1 MTKQELAAKIWATAN
16 VLRKNIK
23 ASEYKDYI
31 LGFMFYKYLSDR
43 EIEFIEKEGGSV
55 EELKQ
60 VTAEDDINYFRD
72 NLGYFIAYKDL
83 FSSWQTLGQKLGAK
97 TVTEAITRFYTSLS
111 DKSKPVF
118 YVYNQDVDSH
128 SGVFNALD
136 DGLSK
141 LGENIGSRDKA
152 VRDIIDLVAQ
162 IPAQSSSYDVM
173 GYIYEY
179 LIREFSSEAKKDGAF
194 YTPHELTSLMARII
208 AERLK
213 DRSPSEEIQVYDPC
227 VGTAGLLLNI
237 GTEIGKYHD
246 KDHIQYYGQELIT
259 ETSNLAKMNLFM
271 QEIKVENLIIRNA
284 DTLEEDWPLHKD
296 KAYGPLYVDAVTANP
311 PYSAHWDP
319 ELHTSDERFRQYGL
333 APSTKA
339 DLAFLLHCLYHI
351 KPDGIM
357 AIVLPHGVLFRGG
370 AEEEIRRNLIENN
383 NIETIIGLPSNLF
396 FSTGIPVIVMIL
408 SKNRAA
414 SDILFVDASQS
425 FQKDKTQNVL
435 QESDV
440 QRIYDAVIARRDI
453 PHFARLV
460 SKEQIIAEGYN
471 LNIPRYISATQEEA
485 PYDLYALM
493 TGEIA
498 GDELD
503 SFADFWQQFPQLRSK
518 LFTADGSYNRFIT
531 EDIAGVVHDDEGVA
545 SFQSDFQKQCQVFHT
560 YLTHTLVDS
569 PTDERT
575 HDKIA
580 DTLFQTFRQSTLVD
594 VYDIYQAFSDHWG
607 DIDANLTDIRNKGWE
622 ICRQIEPDIVLKKNA
637 KTKRFEEVM
646 VGMRGKVIPLGLIK
660 KTYFPEDLAKIQE
673 LLRKVD
679 DAAAATQDIF
689 EDLSEDAKDAIVKDD
704 DDTKYELKKLKAAI
718 KSPVD
723 LTADD
728 IAALRQLLHEID
740 AEKAYKKQAKAAD
753 AELEKKTEAKA
764 QSLTNAEV
772 HDMLEKTWVTPVTD
786 AIQSVMQR
794 VIEDFIRALK
804 DLKQKYADPLS
815 GLDKQE
821 QEESAKLK
829 ALMSE
834 LTGSDTDVK
843 ALQLLMEEL

>member
-43 EIEFIEKEGGSV
+43 EIEFIEDEGGTK
-55 EELKQ
+55 EDLQ
-60 VTAEDDINYFRD
+60 GMTATDDLNYLRD
-72 NLGYFIAYKDL
+72 NLGYFIAYDDL
-83 FSSWQTLGQKLGAK
+83 FSSWQTLGQKLGAQ
-97 TVTEAITRFYTSLS
+97 TVTAAIERFYQSLS
-111 DKSKPVF
+111 EKSARVF
-118 YVYNQDVDSH
+118 YVYNQDVDRH

-136 DGLSK
+136 AGLSK

-152 VRDIIDLVAQ
+152 IRDIIGLVAQ
-162 IPAQSSSYDVM
+162 IPTRSQSYDVL

-179 LIREFSSEAKKDGAF
+179 LIQQFSSEAKKDGAF

-208 AERLK
+208 AARLK
-213 DRSPSEEIQVYDPC
+213 DRGPKEYIQVYDPC
-227 VGTAGLLLNI
+227 VGTAGLLLSI
-237 GTEIGKYHD
+237 GKEIGKYHD
-246 KDHIQYYGQELIT
+246 KHYIKYYGQELIT

-271 QEIKVENLIIRNA
+271 KKIPVENLILRNA
-284 DTLEEDWPLHKD
+284 DTLDEDWPID
-296 KAYGPLYVDAVTANP
+296 PENACGPLSVDAVTANP

-370 AEEEIRRNLIENN
+370 AEEEIRKNLIENN

-408 SKNRAA
+408 SKSRAA
-414 SDILFVDASQS
+414 SDVLFIDASQS

-435 QESDV
+435 QASNV

-460 SKEQIIAEGYN
+460 TKEQIVAEGYN
-471 LNIPRYISATQEEA
+471 LNIPRYISAIEEEA

-493 TGEIA
+493 TGVIA

-518 LFTADGSYNRFIT
+518 LFAADGSYSRFVT
-531 EDIAGVVHDDEGVA
+531 EDIAGVVHADEGVV
-545 SFQSDFQKQCQVFHT
+545 SLQSDFQSQCQGFHT
-560 YLTHTLVDS
+560 YLLHTLVDS

-580 DTLFQTFRQSTLVD
+580 DTLFQTFRQSSLID
-594 VYDIYQAFSDHWG
+594 VYDIYQAFSDHWD
-607 DIDANLTDIRNKGWE
+607 DIEADLTRIHDEGRE
-622 ICRQIEPDIVLKKNA
+622 ICRQIEPDIILRKNA

-673 LLRKVD
+673 LLRKAD
-679 DAAAATQDIF
+679 DAASTIQDIF
-689 EDLSEDAKDAIVKDD
+689 ENLSDDAKEAIVKDD
-704 DDTKYELKKLKAAI
+704 DESKYELKKLKAAI

-728 IAALRQLLHEID
+728 LAALRQLLHEID
-740 AEKAYKKQAKAAD
+740 AEKAYKKKAKTAD
-753 AELEKKTEAKA
+753 AELEKKAEAKA
-764 QSLTNAEV
+764 QALTDAEV
-772 HDMLEKTWVTPVTD
+772 HDMLEKTWITPVTD
-786 AIQSVMQR
+786 AIDSVMQR
-794 VIEDFIRALK
+794 VIEDFIHALK

-815 GLDKQE
+815 ELDKQE
-821 QEESAKLK
+821 QEERFKLK

>member
-43 EIEFIEKEGGSV
+43 EIEFIEDEGGTK
-55 EELKQ
+55 EDLQ
-60 VTAEDDINYFRD
+60 GMTATDDFNYFRD
-72 NLGYFIAYKDL
+72 NLGYFIAYDDL
-83 FSSWQTLGQKLGAK
+83 FSSWQTLGQKLGAQ
-97 TVTEAITRFYTSLS
+97 TVTAAIERFYQSLS
-111 DKSKPVF
+111 EKSARVF
-118 YVYNQDVDSH
+118 YVYNQDVDRH

-136 DGLSK
+136 AGLSK

-152 VRDIIDLVAQ
+152 IRDIIGLVAQ
-162 IPAQSSSYDVM
+162 IPTRSQSYDVL

-179 LIREFSSEAKKDGAF
+179 LIQQFSAEAKKDGAF
-194 YTPHELTSLMARII
+194 CTPHELTSLMARII

-213 DRSPSEEIQVYDPC
+213 DRCSKYIQVYDPC

-237 GTEIGKYHD
+237 GKEIGKYHD
-246 KDHIQYYGQELIT
+246 KHYIKYYGQELIT

-271 QEIKVENLIIRNA
+271 KKIPVENLILRNA
-284 DTLEEDWPLHKD
+284 DTLDEDWPID
-296 KAYGPLYVDAVTANP
+296 PENACGPLSVDAVTANP
-311 PYSAHWDP
+311 PYSAHWNP

-370 AEEEIRRNLIENN
+370 AEEEIRKNLIENH
-383 NIETIIGLPSNLF
+383 NIETVIGLPSNLF

-414 SDILFVDASQS
+414 NDVLFIDASQS

-435 QESDV
+435 QASDV

-460 SKEQIIAEGYN
+460 TKEQIVAEGYN
-471 LNIPRYISATQEEA
+471 LNIPRYISATREEA

-498 GDELD
+498 GDELE
-503 SFADFWQQFPQLRSK
+503 SLHDFWRQFPQLRSK
-518 LFTADGSYNRFIT
+518 LFTADGSYSRFRT
-531 EDIAGVVHDDEGVA
+531 EDIAGVVHADEDVA
-545 SFQSDFQKQCQVFHT
+545 ALQSDFKAQCQGFHT
-560 YLTHTLVDS
+560 YLTHTLIDS

-575 HDKIA
+575 HDTIA
-580 DTLFQTFRQSTLVD
+580 DTLFQTFRQSLLVD
-594 VYDIYQAFSDHWG
+594 VYDIYQAFSDHWTAIEA
-607 DIDANLTDIRNKGWE
+607 DLTRIHEEGRE

-660 KTYFPEDLAKIQE
+660 QTYFPEDLAKIEE
-673 LLRKVD
+673 LLRKAD
-679 DAAAATQDIF
+679 EAATNSQDIF
-689 EDLSEDAKDAIVKDD
+689 ENLSEDAREAIVKDD

-723 LTADD
+723 LNADD
-728 IAALRQLLHEID
+728 LAALRQLLHEID
-740 AEKAYKKQAKAAD
+740 AEKAYKKKAKTAD

-764 QSLTNAEV
+764 QALTDTEV

-786 AIQSVMQR
+786 AIDSVMQR
-794 VIEDFIRALK
+794 VINDFIHALK
-804 DLKQKYADPLS
+804 DLEQKYADPLS
-815 GLDKQE
+815 DLNKQE
-821 QEESAKLK
+821 QEESTKLK

-843 ALQLLMEEL
+843 ALKMLMEEL

>member
-43 EIEFIEKEGGSV
+43 EIEFIEDEGGTK
-55 EELKQ
+55 EDLQ
-60 VTAEDDINYFRD
+60 GMTATDDFNYFRD
-72 NLGYFIAYKDL
+72 NLGYFIAYDDL
-83 FSSWQTLGQKLGAK
+83 FSSWQTLGQKLGAQ
-97 TVTEAITRFYTSLS
+97 TVTAAIERFYQSLS
-111 DKSKPVF
+111 EKSARVF
-118 YVYNQDVDSH
+118 YVYNQDVDRH

-136 DGLSK
+136 AGLSK

-152 VRDIIDLVAQ
+152 IRDIIGLVAQ
-162 IPAQSSSYDVM
+162 IPTRSQSYDVL

-179 LIREFSSEAKKDGAF
+179 LIQQFSSEAKKDGAF

-213 DRSPSEEIQVYDPC
+213 DRCSKYIQVYDPC

-237 GTEIGKYHD
+237 GKEIGKYHD
-246 KDHIQYYGQELIT
+246 KHYIKYYGQELIT

-271 QEIKVENLIIRNA
+271 KKIPVENLILRNA
-284 DTLEEDWPLHKD
+284 DTLDEDWPID
-296 KAYGPLYVDAVTANP
+296 PENACGPLSVDAVTANP
-311 PYSAHWDP
+311 PYSAHWNP

-370 AEEEIRRNLIENN
+370 AEEEIRKNLIENH

-414 SDILFVDASQS
+414 SDVLFIDASQS

-460 SKEQIIAEGYN
+460 SKEQIVAEGYN

-518 LFTADGSYNRFIT
+518 LFAADGSYSRFVT
-531 EDIAGVVHDDEGVA
+531 EDIAGVVHADDGVA
-545 SFQSDFQKQCQVFHT
+545 AFQSDFQMQCQGFHT

-580 DTLFQTFRQSTLVD
+580 DTLFQTFRQSSLID
-594 VYDIYQAFSDHWG
+594 VYDIYQAFSDHWTAIEA
-607 DIDANLTDIRNKGWE
+607 DLTRIHEEGRE

-646 VGMRGKVIPLGLIK
+646 VGMRGKVIPLDLIK

-673 LLRKVD
+673 LLRKAD
-679 DAAAATQDIF
+679 EATANSQDIF
-689 EDLSEDAKDAIVKDD
+689 ENLSEDAKEAIVKDD

-723 LTADD
+723 LNADD
-728 IAALRQLLHEID
+728 LAALRQLLHEID
-740 AEKAYKKQAKAAD
+740 AEKAYKKKAKTAD

-764 QSLTNAEV
+764 QALTDAEV

-786 AIQSVMQR
+786 AIDSVMQR

-804 DLKQKYADPLS
+804 DLEQKYADPLS
-815 GLDKQE
+815 ELDKQE

-829 ALMSE
+829 ALMRE

-843 ALQLLMEEL
+843 ALKMLMEEL

>member
-43 EIEFIEKEGGSV
+43 EIEFIEDEGGTK
-55 EELKQ
+55 EDLQ
-60 VTAEDDINYFRD
+60 GMTATDDFNYFRD
-72 NLGYFIAYKDL
+72 NLGYFIAYDDL
-83 FSSWQTLGQKLGAK
+83 FSSWQTLGQKLGAQ
-97 TVTEAITRFYTSLS
+97 TVTAAIERFYQSLS
-111 DKSKPVF
+111 EKSARVF
-118 YVYNQDVDSH
+118 YVYNQDVDRH

-136 DGLSK
+136 AGLSK

-152 VRDIIDLVAQ
+152 IRDIIGLVAQ
-162 IPAQSSSYDVM
+162 IPTRSQSYDVL

-179 LIREFSSEAKKDGAF
+179 LIQQFSSEAKKDGAF

-213 DRSPSEEIQVYDPC
+213 DRCSKYIQVYDPC

-237 GTEIGKYHD
+237 GKEIGKYHD
-246 KDHIQYYGQELIT
+246 KHYIKYYGQELIT

-271 QEIKVENLIIRNA
+271 KKIPVENLILRNA
-284 DTLEEDWPLHKD
+284 DTLDEDWPID
-296 KAYGPLYVDAVTANP
+296 PENACGPLSVDAVTANP
-311 PYSAHWDP
+311 PYSAHWNP

-370 AEEEIRRNLIENN
+370 AEEEIRKNLIENH
-383 NIETIIGLPSNLF
+383 NIETVIGLPSNLF

-414 SDILFVDASQS
+414 NDVLFIDASQS

-435 QESDV
+435 QASDV

-460 SKEQIIAEGYN
+460 TKEQIVAEGYN
-471 LNIPRYISATQEEA
+471 LNIPRYISATREEA

-498 GDELD
+498 GDELE
-503 SFADFWQQFPQLRSK
+503 SLHDFWRQFPQLRSK
-518 LFTADGSYNRFIT
+518 LFTADGSYSRFRT
-531 EDIAGVVHDDEGVA
+531 EDIAGVVHADEDVA
-545 SFQSDFQKQCQVFHT
+545 ALQSDFKAQCQGFHT
-560 YLTHTLVDS
+560 YLTHTLIDS

-575 HDKIA
+575 HDTIA
-580 DTLFQTFRQSTLVD
+580 DTLFQTFRQSLLVD
-594 VYDIYQAFSDHWG
+594 VYDIYQAFSEAD
-607 DIDANLTDIRNKGWE
+607 LTRIHEEGRE

-660 KTYFPEDLAKIQE
+660 QTYFPEDLAKIEE
-673 LLRKVD
+673 LLRKAD
-679 DAAAATQDIF
+679 EAATNSQDIF
-689 EDLSEDAKDAIVKDD
+689 ENLSEDAREAIVKDD

-723 LTADD
+723 LNADD
-728 IAALRQLLHEID
+728 LAALRQLLHEID
-740 AEKAYKKQAKAAD
+740 AEKAYKKKAKTAD

-764 QSLTNAEV
+764 QALTDTEV

-786 AIQSVMQR
+786 AIDSVMQR
-794 VIEDFIRALK
+794 VINDFIHALK
-804 DLKQKYADPLS
+804 DLEQKYADPLS
-815 GLDKQE
+815 DLNKQE
-821 QEESAKLK
+821 QEESTKLK

-843 ALQLLMEEL
+843 ALKMLMEEL

>member
-60 VTAEDDINYFRD
+60 ITAEDDIHYFRD
-72 NLGYFIAYKDL
+72 NLGYFIAYDDL
-83 FSSWQTLGQKLGAK
+83 FSSWQTLGQKLGAQ
-97 TVTEAITRFYTSLS
+97 TVTEAIERFYQSLS
-111 DKSKPVF
+111 DKSARVF
-118 YVYNQDVDSH
+118 YVYNQEVDLH

-136 DGLSK
+136 TGLSK
-141 LGENIGSRDKA
+141 LGENLGSRDKA

-162 IPAQSSSYDVM
+162 IPTQSHSYDVL

-179 LIREFSSEAKKDGAF
+179 LIQQFSSEAKKDGAF

-208 AERLK
+208 ADRLK
-213 DRSPSEEIQVYDPC
+213 DRKPEEYIQVYDPC

-237 GTEIGKYHD
+237 GTEIGKYHK
-246 KDHIQYYGQELIT
+246 KDHIKYYGQELIT

-271 QEIKVENLIIRNA
+271 KKISFENLIIRNA
-284 DTLEEDWPLHKD
+284 DTLEEDWPLDKD

-370 AEEEIRRNLIENN
+370 AEEEIRKNLIENN

-414 SDILFVDASQS
+414 SDVLFIDASQS

-460 SKEQIIAEGYN
+460 SKEQIVAEGYN

-498 GDELD
+498 KDELD

-518 LFTADGSYNRFIT
+518 LFTADGSYSRFVT
-531 EDIAGVVHDDEGVA
+531 EDIAGVVHADEGVA
-545 SFQSDFQKQCQVFHT
+545 AFQSDFQTHCQGFHT

-569 PTDERT
+569 PTNERT

-580 DTLFQTFRQSTLVD
+580 DTLFQAFRQSALVD
-594 VYDIYQAFSDHWG
+594 VYDIYQAFSDRWTA
-607 DIDANLTDIRNKGWE
+607 IDADLTRIHDEGRE

-673 LLRKVD
+673 LLRKAD
-679 DAAAATQDIF
+679 DAAAAIQDSF
-689 EDLSEDAKDAIVKDD
+689 ENLSNDAKEAIVKDD
-704 DDTKYELKKLKAAI
+704 DESKYELKKIKAAI
-718 KSPVD
+718 KSPID

-728 IAALRQLLHEID
+728 LAALRQLLHEID
-740 AEKAYKKQAKAAD
+740 AEKAYKKKAKTAD

-764 QSLTNAEV
+764 QSLTDEEV
-772 HDMLEKTWVTPVTD
+772 HDMLEKTWIAPVTD

-794 VIEDFIRALK
+794 VIEDFIHALK

-815 GLDKQE
+815 ELDKQE
-821 QEESAKLK
+821 QEESDKLK

-834 LTGSDTDVK
+834 LTGSDIDVK

>member
-43 EIEFIEKEGGSV
+43 EIEFIEDEGGTK
-55 EELKQ
+55 EDLQ
-60 VTAEDDINYFRD
+60 GMTATDDFNYFRD
-72 NLGYFIAYKDL
+72 NLGYFIAYDDL
-83 FSSWQTLGQKLGAK
+83 FSSWQTLGQKLGAQ
-97 TVTEAITRFYTSLS
+97 TVTAAIERFYQSLS
-111 DKSKPVF
+111 EKSARVF
-118 YVYNQDVDSH
+118 YVYNQDVDRH

-136 DGLSK
+136 AGLSK

-152 VRDIIDLVAQ
+152 IRDIIGLVAQ
-162 IPAQSSSYDVM
+162 IPTRSQSYDVL

-179 LIREFSSEAKKDGAF
+179 LIQQFSSEAKKDGAF

-213 DRSPSEEIQVYDPC
+213 DRCSKYIQVYDPC

-237 GTEIGKYHD
+237 GKEIGKYHD
-246 KDHIQYYGQELIT
+246 KHYIKYYGQELIT

-271 QEIKVENLIIRNA
+271 KKIPVENLILRNA
-284 DTLEEDWPLHKD
+284 DTLDEDWPID
-296 KAYGPLYVDAVTANP
+296 PENACGPLSVDAVTANP
-311 PYSAHWDP
+311 PYSAHWNP

-370 AEEEIRRNLIENN
+370 AEEEIRKNLIENH
-383 NIETIIGLPSNLF
+383 NIETVIGLPSNLF

-414 SDILFVDASQS
+414 NDVLFIDASQS

-435 QESDV
+435 QASDV

-460 SKEQIIAEGYN
+460 TKEQIVAEGYN
-471 LNIPRYISATQEEA
+471 LNIPRYISATREEA

-498 GDELD
+498 GDELE
-503 SFADFWQQFPQLRSK
+503 SLHDFWRQFPQLRSK
-518 LFTADGSYNRFIT
+518 LFTADGSYSRFRT
-531 EDIAGVVHDDEGVA
+531 EDIAGVVHADEDVA
-545 SFQSDFQKQCQVFHT
+545 ALQSDFKAQCQGFHT
-560 YLTHTLVDS
+560 YLTHTLIDS

-575 HDKIA
+575 HDTIA
-580 DTLFQTFRQSTLVD
+580 DTLFQTFRQSLLVD
-594 VYDIYQAFSDHWG
+594 VYDIYQAFSDHWTAIEA
-607 DIDANLTDIRNKGWE
+607 DLTRIHEEGRE

-660 KTYFPEDLAKIQE
+660 QTYFPEDLAKIEE
-673 LLRKVD
+673 LLRKAD
-679 DAAAATQDIF
+679 EAATNSQDIF
-689 EDLSEDAKDAIVKDD
+689 ENLSEDTKEAIVKDD

-723 LTADD
+723 LNADD
-728 IAALRQLLHEID
+728 LAALRQLLHEID
-740 AEKAYKKQAKAAD
+740 AEKAYKKKAKTAD

-764 QSLTNAEV
+764 QALTDTEV

-786 AIQSVMQR
+786 AIDSVMQR
-794 VIEDFIRALK
+794 VINDFIHALK
-804 DLKQKYADPLS
+804 DLEQKYADPLS
-815 GLDKQE
+815 DLNKQE
-821 QEESAKLK
+821 QEESTKLK

-843 ALQLLMEEL
+843 ALKMLMEEL

>member
-1 MTKQELAAKIWATAN
+1 MTKQELATKIWATAN

-43 EIEFIEKEGGSV
+43 EIEFIEDEGGTK
-55 EELKQ
+55 EDLQ
-60 VTAEDDINYFRD
+60 DMTATDDFDYLRD
-72 NLGYFIAYKDL
+72 NLGYFVAYDDL
-83 FSSWQTLGQKLGAK
+83 FSSWQTLGQKLGAQ
-97 TVTEAITRFYTSLS
+97 TVTAAIERFYQSLS
-111 DKSKPVF
+111 EKSARVF
-118 YVYNQDVDSH
+118 YVYNQDVDRH

-136 DGLSK
+136 AGLSK

-152 VRDIIDLVAQ
+152 IRDIIGLVAQ
-162 IPAQSSSYDVM
+162 IPTRSQSYDVL

-179 LIREFSSEAKKDGAF
+179 LIQQFSSEAKKDGAF

-213 DRSPSEEIQVYDPC
+213 DRGSKYIQVYDPC
-227 VGTAGLLLNI
+227 VGTAGLLLSI
-237 GTEIGKYHD
+237 GKEIGKYHD
-246 KDHIQYYGQELIT
+246 KHYIKYYGQELIT

-271 QEIKVENLIIRNA
+271 KKIPVENLILRNA
-284 DTLEEDWPLHKD
+284 DTLDEDWPID
-296 KAYGPLYVDAVTANP
+296 PENACGPLSVDAVTANP

-351 KPDGIM
+351 KPDGIV
-357 AIVLPHGVLFRGG
+357 AIVLPHGVLSRSGA
-370 AEEEIRRNLIENN
+370 AEEEIRKNLIENN

-396 FSTGIPVIVMIL
+396 FATPISVIIMVL
-408 SKNRAA
+408 SKNRAK
-414 SDILFVDASQS
+414 SDVLFIDASQA
-425 FQKDKTQNVL
+425 FQKNKAQNVL
-435 QESDV
+435 LESDV

-460 SKEQIIAEGYN
+460 SKEQIVAEDYN

-493 TGEIA
+493 TGDIA
-498 GDELD
+498 KDELD

-518 LFTADGSYNRFIT
+518 LLTADGSYSRFIT
-531 EDIAGVVHDDEGVA
+531 EDIADVVHADEGVV
-545 SFQSDFQKQCQVFHT
+545 SLQSDFQKQCQGFHT
-560 YLTHTLVDS
+560 YLIHTLIDS

-580 DTLFQTFRQSTLVD
+580 ATLFQTFRQSALVD
-594 VYDIYQAFSDHWG
+594 VYDIYQAFSGHWD
-607 DIDANLTDIRNKGWE
+607 DIETDLIRIHDEGRE

-637 KTKRFEEVM
+637 KTKRYEEVM

-673 LLRKVD
+673 LLRKAD
-679 DAAAATQDIF
+679 DAASTIQDIF
-689 EDLSEDAKDAIVKDD
+689 ENLSDDAKEAIVKDD

-728 IAALRQLLHEID
+728 LAALRQLLHEID
-740 AEKAYKKQAKAAD
+740 TEKAYKKKAKTAA

-764 QSLTNAEV
+764 QSLTDAEV
-772 HDMLEKTWVTPVTD
+772 HDMFEKTWVTPVTD

-794 VIEDFIRALK
+794 VIEDFIHALK
-804 DLKQKYADPLS
+804 DLKQKYANPLS
-815 GLDKQE
+815 ELDKQE

-843 ALQLLMEEL
+843 ALKMLMEEL

>member
-43 EIEFIEKEGGSV
+43 EIEFIKKEGGNV
-55 EELKQ
+55 EELKH
-60 VTAEDDINYFRD
+60 VTEADDIKYFRD
-72 NLGYFIAYKDL
+72 NLGYFITYSDL
-83 FSSWQTLGQKLGAK
+83 FSSWQTLGKKLGAQV
-97 TVTEAITRFYTSLS
+97 VTEAIERFYQSLS
-111 DKSKPVF
+111 SKSARVF
-118 YVYNQDVDSH
+118 YVYHLDVDRH

-136 DGLSK
+136 AGLSK

-152 VRDIIDLVAQ
+152 VRDIINLVAQ
-162 IPAQSSSYDVM
+162 IPTQSQPYDVL

-213 DRSPSEEIQVYDPC
+213 DRSSGSDIEVYDPC

-246 KDHIQYYGQELIT
+246 KDHIKYYGQELIT

-271 QEIKVENLIIRNA
+271 KKISYENLIIRNA
-284 DTLEEDWPLHKD
+284 DTLDEDWPIDPENHC
-296 KAYGPLYVDAVTANP
+296 GPLYVDAVTANP

-339 DLAFLLHCLYHI
+339 DFAFLLHCLYHI

-357 AIVLPHGVLFRGG
+357 SIVMPHGVLFRGG
-370 AEEEIRRNLIENN
+370 AEEEIRKNLIENN

-414 SDILFVDASQS
+414 SDVLFIDASQS

-440 QRIYDAVIARRDI
+440 QRIYDAVIARQDI

-460 SKEQIIAEGYN
+460 TKEQIVAEGYN

-498 GDELD
+498 GGELE
-503 SFADFWQQFPQLRSK
+503 SFADCWQQFPQLCSK
-518 LFTADGSYNRFIT
+518 LFATDGSYSRFRT

-545 SFQSDFQKQCQVFHT
+545 AFQSDFQAQCRGFHT
-560 YLTHTLVDS
+560 YLTHTLIDS

-575 HDKIA
+575 HDTIA
-580 DTLFQTFRQSTLVD
+580 GILFQTFRQSPLVD
-594 VYDIYQAFSDHWG
+594 VYDIYQAFSDRWTA
-607 DIDANLTDIRNKGWE
+607 IDADLTRIHEEGRE

-637 KTKRFEEVM
+637 KTKHFEEVM

-660 KTYFPEDLAKIQE
+660 KTYFPEDLAKIQK
-673 LLRKVD
+673 LLRKAD
-679 DAAAATQDIF
+679 ETAANSQGIF
-689 EDLSEDAKDAIVKDD
+689 ENLSEDAKEAIVKDD

-718 KSPVD
+718 KSPID

-728 IAALRQLLHEID
+728 LAALQQLLHEID
-740 AEKAYKKQAKAAD
+740 AEKAYKKKAKTAA

-764 QSLTNAEV
+764 QALTDTEV
-772 HDMLEKTWVTPVTD
+772 HDMLEKTWIAPVTD

-794 VIEDFIRALK
+794 VIDDFIRALK
-804 DLKQKYADPLS
+804 DLEEKYADPLS
-815 GLDKQE
+815 ELDKQE

-829 ALMSE
+829 SLMRE

>member
-1 MTKQELAAKIWATAN
+1 LTKQELAAKIWATAN

-43 EIEFIEKEGGSV
+43 EIEFIKKEGGNV
-55 EELKQ
+55 EELKH
-60 VTAEDDINYFRD
+60 VTEADDIKYFRD
-72 NLGYFIAYKDL
+72 NLGYFITYSDL
-83 FSSWQTLGQKLGAK
+83 FSSWQTLGKKLGAQV
-97 TVTEAITRFYTSLS
+97 VTEAIERFYQSLS
-111 DKSKPVF
+111 SKSARVF
-118 YVYNQDVDSH
+118 YVYHLDVDRH

-136 DGLSK
+136 AGLSK

-152 VRDIIDLVAQ
+152 VRDIINLVAQ
-162 IPAQSSSYDVM
+162 IPTQSQPYDVL

-213 DRSPSEEIQVYDPC
+213 DRSSGSDIEVYDPC

-246 KDHIQYYGQELIT
+246 KDHIKYYGQELIT

-271 QEIKVENLIIRNA
+271 KKISYENLIIRNA
-284 DTLEEDWPLHKD
+284 DTLDEDWPIDPENHC
-296 KAYGPLYVDAVTANP
+296 GPLYVDAVTANP

-339 DLAFLLHCLYHI
+339 DFAFLLHCLYHI

-357 AIVLPHGVLFRGG
+357 SIVMPHGVLFRGG
-370 AEEEIRRNLIENN
+370 AEEEIRKNLIENN

-414 SDILFVDASQS
+414 SDVLFIDASQS

-440 QRIYDAVIARRDI
+440 QRIYDAVIARQDI

-460 SKEQIIAEGYN
+460 TKEQIVAEGYN

-498 GDELD
+498 GGELE
-503 SFADFWQQFPQLRSK
+503 SFADCWQQFPQLCSK
-518 LFTADGSYNRFIT
+518 LFATDGSYSRFRT

-545 SFQSDFQKQCQVFHT
+545 AFQSDFQAQCRGFHT
-560 YLTHTLVDS
+560 YLTHTLIDS

-575 HDKIA
+575 HDTIA
-580 DTLFQTFRQSTLVD
+580 GILFQTFRQSPLVD
-594 VYDIYQAFSDHWG
+594 VYDIYQAFSDRWTA
-607 DIDANLTDIRNKGWE
+607 IDADLTRIHEEGRE

-637 KTKRFEEVM
+637 KTKHFEEVM

-660 KTYFPEDLAKIQE
+660 KTYFPEDLAKIQK
-673 LLRKVD
+673 LLRKAD
-679 DAAAATQDIF
+679 ETAANSQGIF
-689 EDLSEDAKDAIVKDD
+689 ENLSEDAKEAIVKDD

-718 KSPVD
+718 KSPID

-728 IAALRQLLHEID
+728 LAALQQLLHEID
-740 AEKAYKKQAKAAD
+740 AEKAYKKKAKTAA

-764 QSLTNAEV
+764 QALTDTEV
-772 HDMLEKTWVTPVTD
+772 HDMLEKTWIAPVTD

-794 VIEDFIRALK
+794 VIDDFIRALK
-804 DLKQKYADPLS
+804 DLEEKYADPLS
-815 GLDKQE
+815 ELDKQE

-829 ALMSE
+829 SLMRE

>member
-31 LGFMFYKYLSDR
+31 LGFMFYKYLSDQEVNYIKDLGGTR
-43 EIEFIEKEGGSV
+43 ED
-55 EELKQ
+55 LQ
-60 VTAEDDINYFRD
+60 NVTNENIRLLRD
-72 NLGYFIAYKDL
+72 RLGYFIAYDDL
-83 FSSWQTLGQKLGAK
+83 FSSWQTLGKKLGAQI
-97 TVTEAITRFYTSLS
+97 VTEAIDRFYQSLNKQS
-111 DKSKPVF
+111 ARVF
-118 YVYNQDVDSH
+118 YVYHLEVDHH

-136 DGLSK
+136 AGLSK
-141 LGENIGSRDKA
+141 LGENLGSRDKA

-162 IPAQSSSYDVM
+162 IPTQSRSYDVL

-208 AERLK
+208 TDHLK
-213 DRSPSEEIQVYDPC
+213 DRKPEEYIQVYDPC

-246 KDHIQYYGQELIT
+246 KDHIRYYGQELIT

-271 QEIKVENLIIRNA
+271 KEISYENLIIRNP
-284 DTLEEDWPLHKD
+284 DTLDEDWPIDPENHC
-296 KAYGPLYVDAVTANP
+296 GPLYVDAVTANP

-351 KPDGIM
+351 KPDGIV

-370 AEEEIRRNLIENN
+370 AEEEIRKNLIENN

-414 SDILFVDASQS
+414 SDVLFIDASQS

-460 SKEQIIAEGYN
+460 SKEQIVAEGYN

-531 EDIAGVVHDDEGVA
+531 EDIAGVVHADEGVA
-545 SFQSDFQKQCQVFHT
+545 SFQLDFQKQCQVFHT

-580 DTLFQTFRQSTLVD
+580 ANRHSSTSTTSIRRSPTTGGISMPTSRISATKVGKSAVRLSLTSSSRRMPKQSDLKKSWSACAAKSSPWASSREPTSPKTSPRSKSYCARPTMPPQPLRTSSRTSPKTQKTPLSRMMTTRNTSLRSSKPPSSHQSTSPPMTSLH
-594 VYDIYQAFSDHWG
+594 SG
-607 DIDANLTDIRNKGWE
+607 SCCTRSTPRKPT
-622 ICRQIEPDIVLKKNA
+622 R
-637 KTKRFEEVM
+637 KRL
-646 VGMRGKVIPLGLIK
+646 RPPTPHSRKRPK
-660 KTYFPEDLAKIQE
+660 PRRSPSPIQ
-673 LLRKVD
+673 
-679 DAAAATQDIF
+679 
-689 EDLSEDAKDAIVKDD
+689 
-704 DDTKYELKKLKAAI
+704 
-718 KSPVD
+718 KSTTCSKRP
-723 LTADD
+723 
-728 IAALRQLLHEID
+728 
-740 AEKAYKKQAKAAD
+740 
-753 AELEKKTEAKA
+753 
-764 QSLTNAEV
+764 
-772 HDMLEKTWVTPVTD
+772 
-786 AIQSVMQR
+786 
-794 VIEDFIRALK
+794 
-804 DLKQKYADPLS
+804 
-815 GLDKQE
+815 
-821 QEESAKLK
+821 
-829 ALMSE
+829 
-834 LTGSDTDVK
+834 GSPP
-843 ALQLLMEEL
+843 

>member
-43 EIEFIEKEGGSV
+43 EIEFIKKEGGNV
-55 EELKQ
+55 EELKH
-60 VTAEDDINYFRD
+60 VTEADDIKYFRD
-72 NLGYFIAYKDL
+72 NLGYFITYSDL
-83 FSSWQTLGQKLGAK
+83 FSSWQTLGKKLGAQV
-97 TVTEAITRFYTSLS
+97 VTEAIERFYQSLS
-111 DKSKPVF
+111 SKSARVF
-118 YVYNQDVDSH
+118 YVYHLDVDRH

-136 DGLSK
+136 AGLSK

-162 IPAQSSSYDVM
+162 IPTQSQPYDVL

-213 DRSPSEEIQVYDPC
+213 DRSSGSDIEVYDPC

-246 KDHIQYYGQELIT
+246 KDHIKYYGQELIT

-271 QEIKVENLIIRNA
+271 KEIKVDNLIIRNA
-284 DTLEEDWPLHKD
+284 DTLDEDWPIDPKNHC
-296 KAYGPLYVDAVTANP
+296 GPLYVDAVTANP

-370 AEEEIRRNLIENN
+370 AEEEIRKNLIENN

-414 SDILFVDASQS
+414 SDVLFIDASQS

-440 QRIYDAVIARRDI
+440 QRIYDAVIARQGI

-460 SKEQIIAEGYN
+460 TKEQIVAEGYN

-498 GDELD
+498 KDELE
-503 SFADFWQQFPQLRSK
+503 SFADCWQQFPQLRSK
-518 LFTADGSYNRFIT
+518 LFAADGSYSRFRT
-531 EDIAGVVHDDEGVA
+531 EDIAGVVHADEGVA
-545 SFQSDFQKQCQVFHT
+545 AFQSDFQAQCQGFHT
-560 YLTHTLVDS
+560 YLTHTLIDS

-575 HDKIA
+575 HDTIT
-580 DTLFQTFRQSTLVD
+580 DTLFQTFRQSPLVD
-594 VYDIYQAFSDHWG
+594 VYDIYQAFSDRWTAIEA
-607 DIDANLTDIRNKGWE
+607 DLTLIHEEGRE
-622 ICRQIEPDIVLKKNA
+622 ICRQIEPDIVLKKNT

-660 KTYFPEDLAKIQE
+660 KTYFPEDLAKIQK
-673 LLRKVD
+673 LLRKAD
-679 DAAAATQDIF
+679 ETAANSQGIF
-689 EDLSEDAKDAIVKDD
+689 ENLSEDAKEAIVKDD

-718 KSPVD
+718 KSPID

-728 IAALRQLLHEID
+728 LAALQQLLHEID
-740 AEKAYKKQAKAAD
+740 AKKAYKKKAKTAA

-764 QSLTNAEV
+764 QALTDTEV
-772 HDMLEKTWVTPVTD
+772 HDMLEKTWIAPVTD

-794 VIEDFIRALK
+794 VIDDFIRALK
-804 DLKQKYADPLS
+804 DLEEKYANPLS
-815 GLDKQE
+815 ELDKQE

-829 ALMSE
+829 SLMRE

>member
-60 VTAEDDINYFRD
+60 ITAEDDIHYFRD
-72 NLGYFIAYKDL
+72 NLGYFIAYDDL
-83 FSSWQTLGQKLGAK
+83 FSSWQTLGQKLGAQ
-97 TVTEAITRFYTSLS
+97 TVTEAIERFYQSLS
-111 DKSKPVF
+111 DKSARVF
-118 YVYNQDVDSH
+118 YVYNQEVDLH

-136 DGLSK
+136 TGLSK
-141 LGENIGSRDKA
+141 LGENLGSRDKA

-162 IPAQSSSYDVM
+162 IPTQSHSYDVL

-179 LIREFSSEAKKDGAF
+179 LIQQFSSEAKKDGAF

-208 AERLK
+208 ADRLK
-213 DRSPSEEIQVYDPC
+213 DRGQQEYIQVYDPC

-237 GTEIGKYHD
+237 GTEIGKYHK
-246 KDHIQYYGQELIT
+246 KDHIKYYGQELIT

-271 QEIKVENLIIRNA
+271 KKISFENLIIRNA
-284 DTLEEDWPLHKD
+284 DTLEEDWPLDKD
-296 KAYGPLYVDAVTANP
+296 NAYGPLYVDAVTANP

-351 KPDGIM
+351 KPDGIV

-370 AEEEIRRNLIENN
+370 AEEEIRKNLIENN

-414 SDILFVDASQS
+414 SDVLFIDASQS

-460 SKEQIIAEGYN
+460 SKEQIVAEGYN

-503 SFADFWQQFPQLRSK
+503 SFADFWQQLPALRSK
-518 LFTADGSYNRFIT
+518 LFATDGAYSRFLT
-531 EDIAGVVHDDEGVA
+531 EDIAGVVHADESVA
-545 SFQSDFQKQCQVFHT
+545 AFQSDFQTHCQGFHT

-575 HDKIA
+575 HDEIA
-580 DTLFQTFRQSTLVD
+580 DTLFQTFRQSPLVD
-594 VYDIYQAFSDHWG
+594 VYDIYQAFSDRWTA
-607 DIDANLTDIRNKGWE
+607 IDTDLTRIDREGKE

-646 VGMRGKVIPLGLIK
+646 VGMRGKVIPLSLIK

-673 LLRKVD
+673 LLRKAD
-679 DAAAATQDIF
+679 DAAAAIQDSF
-689 EDLSEDAKDAIVKDD
+689 ENLSNDAKEAIVKDD
-704 DDTKYELKKLKAAI
+704 DESKYELKKLKAVI

-728 IAALRQLLHEID
+728 LAVLRQLLHEID
-740 AEKAYKKQAKAAD
+740 AEKAYKKQAKTAD

-764 QSLTNAEV
+764 QSLTDEEV
-772 HDMLEKTWVTPVTD
+772 HDMLEKTWVIPVTD

-794 VIEDFIRALK
+794 VIEDFIHALK

-815 GLDKQE
+815 ELDKQE

-829 ALMSE
+829 SLMSE

>member
-31 LGFMFYKYLSDR
+31 LGFMFYKYLSDQEVNYIKDSGGTR
-43 EIEFIEKEGGSV
+43 ED
-55 EELKQ
+55 LQ
-60 VTAEDDINYFRD
+60 NVTNENIQLLRD
-72 NLGYFIAYKDL
+72 RLGYFIAYDDL
-83 FSSWQTLGQKLGAK
+83 FSSWQTLGKKLGAQI
-97 TVTEAITRFYTSLS
+97 VTEAIDRFYQSLNKQS
-111 DKSKPVF
+111 ARVF
-118 YVYNQDVDSH
+118 YVYHLEVDHH

-136 DGLSK
+136 AGLSK
-141 LGENIGSRDKA
+141 LGENLGSRDKA

-162 IPAQSSSYDVM
+162 IPTQSRSYDVL

-213 DRSPSEEIQVYDPC
+213 DRNPNEDLQVYDPC

-246 KDHIQYYGQELIT
+246 KDHIRYYGQELIT

-271 QEIKVENLIIRNA
+271 KEISYENLIIRNA
-284 DTLEEDWPLHKD
+284 DTLDEDWPIDPENHC
-296 KAYGPLYVDAVTANP
+296 GPLYVDAVTANP

-351 KPDGIM
+351 KPDGIV

-370 AEEEIRRNLIENN
+370 AEEEIRKNLIENN

-414 SDILFVDASQS
+414 SDVLFIDASQA

-440 QRIYDAVIARRDI
+440 QRIYDAVIVRRDI

-460 SKEQIIAEGYN
+460 SKEQIVAEGYN

-503 SFADFWQQFPQLRSK
+503 SFADFWQQFPQLRAK
-518 LFTADGSYNRFIT
+518 LFTADGAYSRFLT
-531 EDIAGVVHDDEGVA
+531 EDIAGVIHADEGVA
-545 SFQSDFQKQCQVFHT
+545 AFQSDFQTHCQGFHT

-575 HDKIA
+575 HDAIA
-580 DTLFQTFRQSTLVD
+580 GTLFQTFRQSALVD
-594 VYDIYQAFSDHWG
+594 AYDIYQAFSDRWTA
-607 DIDANLTDIRNKGWE
+607 IDADLTRIHDEGRE

-673 LLRKVD
+673 LLRKAD
-679 DAAAATQDIF
+679 DAAAAIQDSF
-689 EDLSEDAKDAIVKDD
+689 ENLSDDAKEAIVKDD
-704 DDTKYELKKLKAAI
+704 DESKYELKKLKAAI
-718 KSPVD
+718 KSPID
-723 LTADD
+723 LTVDD

-740 AEKAYKKQAKAAD
+740 TEKAYKKQAKTAD

-764 QSLTNAEV
+764 QTLTDAEV

-794 VIEDFIRALK
+794 VIEDFIHALK

-815 GLDKQE
+815 ELDKQE

-843 ALQLLMEEL
+843 ALKMLMEEL